1 MDRKFVL
8 RTMMFFM
15 VPTTCAIVFTIL
27 AGLVISYI
35 TSTFMSVLVPTAT
48 LLLDVCTI
56 SIVIFTCALVLFT
69 CAMYLIVVVGSV
81 IELRDRIH
89 HHKTMQEHRV
99 IELEKHKQELRLI
112 KHGRIVSTFRQPCLS
127 RRARRTTSSHGVSA
141 GEADKKSQP

>member
-69 CAMYLIVVVGSV
+69 CAMYLIVVVGAV
-81 IELRDRIH
+81 IELRDRIRYQRV
-89 HHKTMQEHRV
+89 MQEHQA
-99 IELEKHKQELRLI
+99 IELERHRQALRLM
-112 KHGRIVSTFRQPCLS
+112 KHRRFVYTFRQACLS
-127 RRARRTTSSHGVSA
+127 RRARSKTNSHGVT
-141 GEADKKSQP
+141 DKKSQS